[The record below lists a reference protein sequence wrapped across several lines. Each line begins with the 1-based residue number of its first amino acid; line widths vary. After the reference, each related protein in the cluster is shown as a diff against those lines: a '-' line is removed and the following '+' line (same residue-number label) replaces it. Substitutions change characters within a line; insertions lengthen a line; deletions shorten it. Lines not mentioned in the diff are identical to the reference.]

1 MIMEDLRG
9 KKLLLLGG
17 PYLMI
22 DVIKKARKLGVYTI
36 VTDWYD
42 PEVSVAKKEADEFW
56 MVSSSDVDTLVQLV
70 KDEHIDGVYTQY
82 TDSTLPYCQQVCER
96 TGLHFFITGE
106 QEHLI
111 SNKEQS
117 KHLCMKYGIPV
128 SKEYHLTEDFIP
140 EDIDA
145 IEWPVLTKPTDNSG
159 QRGITICNNPEELK
173 KGYAYAKE
181 NSKEGGVV
189 VEEYMKGDYLVLNFT
204 LQDGNLY
211 LSGMADKPVIDEKYS
226 NGLTRLPKGY
236 IMPSQYLDLFYKKR
250 FKNFEN
256 LARGIGLKNGNWSV
270 ECVCRNDDFYVFEMQ
285 FRLGGMRHYT
295 FVQEENGIDTLEMH
309 IRFALTGKFEGYDLA
324 KLDTPYY
331 KKTYC
336 SLNMLLKNGTI
347 TSVEG
352 LEILD
357 QLPEVKS
364 YLPMRQIGD
373 KVEISGTVFQIFM
386 KASLVA
392 DSYDNL
398 KGVLRTIQES
408 VRVYDEHG
416 NNMMLNILGGEVLNN

>member
-1 MIMEDLRG
+1 MEDLKG

-17 PYLMI
+17 PSLMV
-22 DVIKKARKLGVYTI
+22 DVIKKARELGVYTI

-42 PEVSVAKKEADEFW
+42 PEVSVAKKEADEYK
-56 MVSSSDVDTLVQLV
+56 MMSSSDVDALVQFV

-82 TDSTLPYCQQVCER
+82 TDSALPYCQQVCER
-96 TGLHFFITGE
+96 TGLHFFIDGK

-117 KHLCMKYGIPV
+117 KHLCMEYGIPV
-128 SKEYHLTEDFIP
+128 SKEYHMTEEFL
-140 EDIDA
+140 EKDIAA

-159 QRGITICNNPEELK
+159 QRGITICNNLEELK
-173 KGYAYAKE
+173 AGYAYAKE
-181 NSKEGGVV
+181 NSKEGEVV

-226 NGLTRLPKGY
+226 NGLIRLPKGY
-236 IMPSQYLDLFYKKR
+236 IMPSKYLDLFYEKR
-250 FKNFEN
+250 FKNFEA
-256 LARGIGLKNGNWSV
+256 LAKGIGLKNGNWSV

-295 FVQEENGIDTLEMH
+295 FVQAENGIDTLEMH

-336 SLNMLLKNGTI
+336 SLNILLKDGII
-347 TSVEG
+347 TKVEG
-352 LEILD
+352 LELLD

-364 YLPMRQIGD
+364 YLPMHQLGD
-373 KVEISGTVFQIFM
+373 KVELSGTVFQIFM
-386 KASLVA
+386 KASIVA
-392 DSYDNL
+392 ESYDDL
-398 KGVLRTIQES
+398 KRVLERIQNTIK
-408 VRVYDEHG
+408 VFDENG
-416 NNMMLNILGGEVLNN
+416 NDMMLKILED